1 MDDAY
6 KREAYWACCPW
17 CDVEKCIDH
26 TTCKAVEEFAEQL
39 RSESKEA
46 QSRVSKG

>member
-6 KREAYWACCPW
+6 KREAYWVCCPW
-17 CDVEKCIDH
+17 CDEEKCIDR
-26 TTCKAVEEFAEQL
+26 TACKAVEEFAERL

-46 QSRVSKG
+46 QS

>member
-6 KREAYWACCPW
+6 KREAYWVCCPW
-17 CDVEKCIDH
+17 CDEEKCIDR
-26 TTCKAVEEFAEQL
+26 TTCKAVEEFAERL

-46 QSRVSKG
+46 QS

>member
-6 KREAYWACCPW
+6 KREAYWVCCPW
-17 CDVEKCIDH
+17 CDEEKCIDR
-26 TTCKAVEEFAEQL
+26 TTCKAIEEFAEQL

-46 QSRVSKG
+46 QS

>member
-6 KREAYWACCPW
+6 KREAYWALCPW
-17 CDVEKCIDH
+17 CDEKKCIDH

-46 QSRVSKG
+46 QS